1 MLIFKS
7 AIMGLATCLLLPPP
21 DGLQTARFVSV
32 QLLDSQPLSLAEV
45 RVYHEN
51 VVLASAVEMAVP

>member
-1 MLIFKS
+1 
-7 AIMGLATCLLLPPP
+7 MGLATCLLLPPP